1 MGCKITNFAEIE
13 WMSELAH
20 SADADPLRRF
30 FQSGATRSYH
40 WRRLQLQLLHQA
52 IRAEETDIHEALY
65 ADLKKSPEESYATE
79 TGLVLAEIRHTL
91 KHLAKWMRP
100 QRTGTNLVNYP
111 AASRVYRDPL
121 GVVLII
127 APWNY
132 PFQLSLVPLAAAL
145 AAGNTVLLK
154 PSEWA
159 PATAAVIERL
169 ITRIFPAD
177 LVRVVSGDGATV
189 VPGLIKN
196 FRFDHIFFT
205 GSVPVGQAIYR
216 LAAEQL
222 IPVTLELGGKS
233 PVIVEKDANLR
244 VAARRII
251 VGKFINAGQ
260 TCVAPDYLLVHA
272 DVRAELLAR
281 LRETITAF
289 YGPNPRESRDY
300 GKIINEKQF
309 DRLVGFLADGNP
321 LCGGDHDRSSLY
333 IGPTLLTDVNP
344 AAPVMGE
351 EIFGPLLPVFSYQTT
366 EEAMAFVRRH
376 PDPLAFY
383 LFTANGKVEQTWIEG
398 LAFGGGCINNTDW
411 HFANPHLPFGGIGK
425 SGIGAYHGKY
435 SFDLFTHPKAVMK
448 TPTVIDPA
456 IKYPPFKG
464 KMKWFKRFIR

>member
-1 MGCKITNFAEIE
+1 MNEPDSNIDLE
-13 WMSELAH
+13 
-20 SADADPLRRF
+20 PLRRF
-30 FQSGATRSYH
+30 FASGATRPYQ
-40 WRRLQLQLLHQA
+40 WRRQQLLLLQQA
-52 IRAEETDIHEALY
+52 IRSAEAAIHEALY
-65 ADLKKSPEESYATE
+65 ADLKKSPEEAFATE

-100 QRTGTNLVNYP
+100 RKTGTNLVNVP
-111 AASRVYRDPL
+111 ATSRVYREPL

-145 AAGNTVLLK
+145 AAGNTVVLK

-159 PATAAVIERL
+159 PATAAVMETILTRL
-169 ITRIFPAD
+169 FPAD
-177 LVRVVSGDGATV
+177 AVRVVQGDGAAI
-189 VPGLIKN
+189 VPSLIRK

-244 VAARRII
+244 VAARRIV

-260 TCVAPDYLLVHA
+260 TCIAPDYLLVHA
-272 DVRAELLAR
+272 AVRDHLLEH
-281 LRETITAF
+281 LRETIKDF
-289 YGPNPRESRDY
+289 YSHEPRNSYDY
-300 GKIINEKQF
+300 GKIINERRW
-309 DRLVGFLADGNP
+309 DRLVSFLADGKAY
-321 LCGGDHDRSSLY
+321 CGGDHDRKSLY
-333 IGPTLLTDVNP
+333 IGPTLLTEVDP
-344 AAPVMGE
+344 SAPVMQE
-351 EIFGPLLPVFSYQTT
+351 EIFGPLLPVFSYTTT
-366 EEAMAFVRRH
+366 EEALAFVRKH

-383 LFTANGKVEQTWIEG
+383 LFTADASLQRQWIEG
-398 LAFGGGCINNTDW
+398 LRFGGGCINNTDW
-411 HFANPHLPFGGIGK
+411 HFANPYLPFGGIGQ
-425 SGIGAYHGKY
+425 SGIGSYHGKY
-435 SFDLFTHPKAVMK
+435 SFDRFTHAKAVMK
-448 TPTVIDPA
+448 TPTGIDPN